1 MIPAASSLD
10 APTWDL
16 RPLYAGP
23 DDPRLEADLAVAA
36 TAATAFAERYRER
49 VATLPADA
57 LADALT
63 AFETIAA
70 RGRRPGFYAGLLF
83 AADTQDTTARRLS
96 DRTREAWVGIANTVT
111 FFTVEL
117 KALPDAA
124 FAALTAHPALAGR
137 RHWLAALRRLRP
149 HTLSEPE
156 ERILNQKNLTGREAL
171 VELFDELT
179 GSLRFT
185 VDGRDLSAEEA
196 LALLYGPD
204 GGLRERAFTALLDG
218 HAAHGVTLA
227 GILSALANDH
237 RLECDLRHFP
247 DPVTPTHLDN
257 EVRPETV
264 AAMMGETER
273 HYDLAQ
279 EYFRLKA
286 RLLGIPRL
294 RNTDLYAPLGTTS
307 VTVPFPEA
315 RDLVLD
321 AFESFSPQF
330 AGLARDFFTQGWID
344 ATLRPGKRAGA
355 FCAAHAPEG
364 NPFVLLSYTGTPR
377 DVATLAHELGHGVH
391 DRLAAG
397 QRFLDFSPPL
407 TLAETASTFAE
418 MVLMRAQ
425 LARETRPEVRREI
438 LCAKIEDTIATVFR
452 QNVLTRF
459 EMAVHARR
467 REGPVDT
474 RALGDLWWAEN
485 ARLYGDA
492 VDMIPAYRWGWSY
505 IPHFIHSRFYCYAYV
520 FGELLVL
527 ALYQRYR
534 EEGPA
539 FLPRYLALL
548 AAGGGEAPD
557 VLLRRLGFEIDDPAF
572 WERGFTV
579 VRSLLDELQATL
591 DGRAL
596 LSRPA

>member
-1 MIPAASSLD
+1 MSALPSAPA
-10 APTWDL
+10 WDL

-23 DDPRLEADLAVAA
+23 DDPRLDADLAAA
-36 TAATAFAERYRER
+36 AADAAAFAERYRSR
-49 VATLPADA
+49 VATLTATELAVAIDAFEA
-57 LADALT
+57 LA
-63 AFETIAA
+63 E
-70 RGRRPGFYAGLLF
+70 RGRRPAFYASLLF
-83 AADTQDTTARRLS
+83 AADTQDAGARRLA

-111 FFTVEL
+111 FFGVEL
-117 KALPDAA
+117 KGVGDQE
-124 FAALTAHPALAGR
+124 FAALAADPALANR
-137 RHWLAALRRLRP
+137 RHWLTALRRLRP

-156 ERILNQKNLTGREAL
+156 ERVLNQKNLTGREAM
-171 VELFDELT
+171 VELYDELT
-179 GSLRFT
+179 ASLRFT
-185 VDGRDLSAEEA
+185 VDGRELSAEEA
-196 LALLYGPD
+196 LALLYAPD
-204 GGLRERAFTALLDG
+204 AGRRERAFTALLEG

-257 EVRPETV
+257 EVRTETV
-264 AAMMGETER
+264 DAMMAATEA
-273 HYDLAQ
+273 HYELAQ

-286 RLLGIPRL
+286 RLLGVPRL
-294 RNTDLYAPLGTTS
+294 KNTDVYAPLGSTS
-307 VTVPFPEA
+307 MTVAFDEA
-315 RDLVLD
+315 RALVLD
-321 AFESFSPQF
+321 AFEGFSPEF
-330 AGLARDFFTQGWID
+330 AALARDFFAHGWID
-344 ATLRPGKRAGA
+344 AALRPGKRPGA
-355 FCAAHAPEG
+355 FCAAHAPAG
-364 NPFVLLSYTGTPR
+364 NPFVLLSWTGTPR

-391 DRLAAG
+391 DRLARD

-425 LARETRPEVRREI
+425 LARESRRDVRREI

-459 EMAVHARR
+459 EMAAHRRR
-467 REGPVDT
+467 REGPLDART
-474 RALGDLWWAEN
+474 LGELWWAEN

-534 EEGPA
+534 EEGA
-539 FLPRYLALL
+539 TFLSRYLALL

-572 WERGFTV
+572 WQRGFAV
-579 VRSLLDELQATL
+579 VRGLLDELRATL
-591 DGRAL
+591 DG
-596 LSRPA
+596 

>member
-1 MIPAASSLD
+1 MTALPPAPA
-10 APTWDL
+10 WDL

-23 DDPRLEADLAVAA
+23 DDPRLEADLAAA
-36 TAATAFAERYRER
+36 AADATAFAARYRGG
-49 VATLPADA
+49 VAA
-57 LADALT
+57 LAAPDLAGAID
-63 AFETIAA
+63 AFEALA
-70 RGRRPGFYAGLLF
+70 ERGRRPAFYASLLF
-83 AADTQDTTARRLS
+83 AADTQDPVARRLA

-111 FFTVEL
+111 FFGVEL
-117 KALPDAA
+117 KAVADAD
-124 FAALTAHPALAGR
+124 FAALVADPALATR
-137 RHWLAALRRLRP
+137 RHWLEALRRLRP

-156 ERILNQKNLTGREAL
+156 ERVLNQKNLTGREAM

-179 GSLRFT
+179 ASLRFT
-185 VDGRDLSAEEA
+185 VDGRELSAEET
-196 LALLYGPD
+196 LALLYTPD
-204 GGLRERAFTALLDG
+204 AGLRERAFTALLDG

-257 EVRPETV
+257 EVRAETV
-264 AAMMGETER
+264 DAMMAATEE
-273 HYDLAQ
+273 HYGLAQ

-286 RLLGIPRL
+286 RLLGLPRL
-294 RNTDLYAPLGTTS
+294 RNTDLYAPLGTTR
-307 VTVPFPEA
+307 VTVPFDEA
-315 RDLVLD
+315 RDLVLG
-321 AFESFSPQF
+321 AFEGFSPEF
-330 AGLARDFFTQGWID
+330 AALARDFFTKGWID
-344 ATLRPGKRAGA
+344 AALRPGKRPGA
-355 FCAAHAPEG
+355 FCAAHAPQA
-364 NPFVLLSYTGTPR
+364 NPFVLLSWTGTPR

-391 DRLAAG
+391 DRLAG
-397 QRFLDFSPPL
+397 GRRFLDFSPPL

-425 LARETRPEVRREI
+425 LARESRREVRRDI

-459 EMAVHARR
+459 EMAAHRRR
-467 REGPVDT
+467 REGPLDART
-474 RALGDLWWAEN
+474 LGDLWWAEN

-527 ALYQRYR
+527 ALYQRFR
-534 EEGPA
+534 EEGAA
-539 FLPRYLALL
+539 FLPRYLTLL

-557 VLLRRLGFEIDDPAF
+557 VLLRRLGFEIDAPAF
-572 WERGFTV
+572 WQRGFAV
-579 VRSLLDELQATL
+579 VRALLDELRATL
-591 DGRAL
+591 DG
-596 LSRPA
+596 